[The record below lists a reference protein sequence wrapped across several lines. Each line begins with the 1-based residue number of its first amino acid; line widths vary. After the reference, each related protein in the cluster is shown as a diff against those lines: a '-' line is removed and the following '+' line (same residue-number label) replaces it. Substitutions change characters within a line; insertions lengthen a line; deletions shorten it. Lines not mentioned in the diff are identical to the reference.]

1 MEDFNK
7 KDETAIDSNELDV
20 SSNEADMHSLD
31 SDLPGWYID
40 SVLQAM
46 ERTGEDLSFYLYGTT
61 EKEYNA
67 RKAWVEKHIASK
79 NSRTKEENSEQSEN
93 PALDFHRRLIERSK
107 KIPQEELDK
116 FPPDYTENLDY
127 YLYGMPKKSPQPSD
141 TAPSVERNAPMATT
155 DAKDKTSKQPDN
167 PGLPEWYTNTLE
179 RSKKLTKEDLEPFPP
194 DFTENLDHYLY
205 GTPKKTP

>member
-1 MEDFNK
+1 MEDFDK

-93 PALDFHRRLIERSK
+93 PALDFHRRMLERAA
-107 KIPQEELDK
+107 KIPQEALDE
-116 FPPDYTENLDY
+116 FPPDYSENLDY
-127 YLYGMPKKSPQPSD
+127 YLYGMPKKSPGPSD
-141 TAPSVERNAPMATT
+141 DAVSVERNETMTTT
-155 DAKDKTSKQPDN
+155 DAKDKTSEQSDDLSMPSIQRKI
-167 PGLPEWYTNTLE
+167 LA
-179 RSKKLTKEDLEPFPP
+179 RSAKIPQEELDKFPP

-205 GTPKKTP
+205 GMPKKTP